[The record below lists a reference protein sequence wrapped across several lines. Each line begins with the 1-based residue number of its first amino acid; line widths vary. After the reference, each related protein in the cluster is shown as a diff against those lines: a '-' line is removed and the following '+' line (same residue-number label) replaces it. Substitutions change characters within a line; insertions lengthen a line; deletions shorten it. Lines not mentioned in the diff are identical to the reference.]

1 VFDRI
6 HCSFGRFIIEFS
18 RFISKIGRYSSVG
31 DFTVH
36 IFNQMDFDRFLPNF
50 TEFDQFF
57 RKSTESEGGDFLV
70 STGFLNT
77 GPTWQT
83 AAGKSELCE
92 TSFKQTKFIV
102 KVIDNERN
110 RQQQRR
116 RRKWKSD
123 HHHAMDKGRCR
134 GWVQLWFIWRDLL
147 DFGARTFRTLLN
159 RVIWGGKFYIGLLQI
174 NVAPHSF

>member
-1 VFDRI
+1 MPNSLFIQSVYRQNRPVF
-6 HCSFGRFIIEFS
+6 
-18 RFISKIGRYSSVG
+18 VG
-31 DFTVH
+31 WDFTIH
-36 IFNQMDFDRFLPNF
+36 IFNQMDFHRFFFKFYRIQPVFSKTNGIGGR
-50 TEFDQFF
+50 QFF
-57 RKSTESEGGDFLV
+57 SVRRFFKHWSNLANGCWKV
-70 STGFLNT
+70 
-77 GPTWQT
+77 
-83 AAGKSELCE
+83 ELCE